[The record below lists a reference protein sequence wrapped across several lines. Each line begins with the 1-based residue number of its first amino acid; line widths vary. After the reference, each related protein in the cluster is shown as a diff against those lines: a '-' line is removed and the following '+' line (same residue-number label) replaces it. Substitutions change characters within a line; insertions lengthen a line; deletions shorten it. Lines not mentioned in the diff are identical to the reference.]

1 MDPEKNDDF
10 DNKYEFLWTGVKAKA
25 KGTSLPDEF
34 IENLI

>member
-1 MDPEKNDDF
+1 MDPENDDF
-10 DNKYEFLWTGVKAKA
+10 DNKYGFLGTGAIAKA